1 MRWHEDRAG
10 SQGLGVVAG
19 RSNRVPRVQ
28 VASAVSCGPR
38 SPLPG
43 SAAYISISRV
53 TCSMESGGCSL
64 IRADPLTGVAPNL
77 EADTFSGLFLHGLSL
92 EVK

>member
-1 MRWHEDRAG
+1 VRRHEDRAG

-43 SAAYISISRV
+43 SAVYIHEQSHLLRGVWGLLSDSGRPTDGGGHILWLISSWFV
-53 TCSMESGGCSL
+53 SGGD
-64 IRADPLTGVAPNL
+64 ID
-77 EADTFSGLFLHGLSL
+77 
-92 EVK
+92 